1 MREFPLFRE
10 KLLAGGKPGSV
21 AKHGMVD
28 DRPVD
33 GEGVVSFLRGGYV
46 YFTRRELTVR

>member
-1 MREFPLFRE
+1 MNALSKPTVRAQMREFPLFRE

-33 GEGVVSFLRGGYV
+33 GEGVVSLLRG
-46 YFTRRELTVR
+46 